1 MLILIVKIQRILKWF
16 FLVLW
21 LICIVLFLIG
31 QNFAPTNYH
40 LIPGNPWGALF
51 GTTFIVGVVSF
62 CLAIFFAIIQPK
74 TKTVEEKSNKK
85 VKNLSRKKYDLS
97 FKRIFSRV
105 LLTGVVGIIFGVAM
119 FPFMTVANGLLY
131 EQRAAIGGQNM
142 NKAVVL
148 WGIFTLIVSLFTLWK
163 KHFRMVSVLLIFCW
177 ILSIIFLISINT
189 SDKNDFRC
197 NRATSYEMP
206 SEFNRS
212 LDLIVQRMGIDKEK
226 ANGTILQ
233 SAFNYQ
239 NCLNIQYS
247 EKDNK
252 EVEAYFEYPL
262 NNDQKN
268 LENLKIIVNPSYKEF
283 DDLTLATLLT
293 HEIIHVG
300 EYVNQVVSGN
310 KISLTCYEKE
320 AKSFLSEHSF
330 IMSLNNEEQRSIYTR
345 LREDSSKN
353 PTFQTL
359 LLTNQRAIES
369 TKACKELQKKNKLTD
384 EQTNECSW
392 EGLESKLL
400 EDIKE
405 NSYYQK
411 QCAE

>member
-1 MLILIVKIQRILKWF
+1 MIILVMKIMKILTWF
-16 FLVLW
+16 FLALW
-21 LICIVLFLIG
+21 LICIVLFLAG
-31 QNFAPTNYH
+31 QKMAPSNYSTMS
-40 LIPGNPWGALF
+40 GNPWGALF
-51 GTTFIVGVVSF
+51 GGTFIIGVISF

-74 TKTVEEKSNKK
+74 SQVKEEKTNKK
-85 VKNLSRKKYDLS
+85 IINKNEKKYNLSL
-97 FKRIFSRV
+97 KRILSRV
-105 LLTGVVGIIFGVAM
+105 FLTGVIGIIFGVAM
-119 FPFMTVANGLLY
+119 FPFMTVADGLLY

-142 NKAVVL
+142 IKMVAL
-148 WGIFTLIVSLFTLWK
+148 WGVFTLIVSLFAFWK
-163 KHFRMVSVLLIFCW
+163 KHFRMVSVLLIGCW
-177 ILSIIFLISINT
+177 MISIVFLLFINM
-189 SDKNDFRC
+189 SDKRDLRC
-197 NRATSYEMP
+197 TRATPYQMP
-206 SEFNRS
+206 TEFIRA
-212 LDLIVQRMGIDKEK
+212 LDLITQRMGIDQDR

-247 EKDNK
+247 EKDDDQ
-252 EVEAYFEYPL
+252 VEAYFEYPT
-262 NNDQKN
+262 NNDSKN
-268 LENLKIIVNPSYKEF
+268 LENLKVVVNPSYQKF

-300 EYVNQVVSGN
+300 EYINQVVSDN

-320 AKSFLSEHSF
+320 AKAFLSEHLF
-330 IMSLNNEEQRSIYTR
+330 IMSLNDEEQRSIYAR

-369 TKACKELQKKNKLTD
+369 TKACKELQKRNKLTD
-384 EQTNECSW
+384 EQTNKCSW

-400 EDIKE
+400 QDIKE

-411 QCAE
+411 QCN

>member
-1 MLILIVKIQRILKWF
+1 MIRFVMKAVKILKWF
-16 FLVLW
+16 FLALW
-21 LICIVLFLIG
+21 LICVVLFLAG
-31 QNFAPTNYH
+31 QKMAPSNYST
-40 LIPGNPWGALF
+40 ISGNPWGALF
-51 GTTFIVGVVSF
+51 GATFIIGVISF

-74 TKTVEEKSNKK
+74 TKTIEEKPKK
-85 VKNLSRKKYDLS
+85 KIKKLSEKKYDLS
-97 FKRIFSRV
+97 FKRVFSRI
-105 LLTGVVGIIFGVAM
+105 LLTGVIGIIFGVAM
-119 FPFMTVANGLLY
+119 FPFMTVADGLLY

-142 NKAVVL
+142 IKMVAL
-148 WGIFTLIVSLFTLWK
+148 WGIFTLIVSLFAFWK
-163 KHFRMVSVLLIFCW
+163 KHFRMVSVLLIGCW
-177 ILSIIFLISINT
+177 IISIIFLLIVNM
-189 SDKNDFRC
+189 SDKKDLRC
-197 NRATSYEMP
+197 TRATPYQMP
-206 SEFNRS
+206 TEFIRA
-212 LDLIVQRMGIDKEK
+212 LDLITQRMGIDKEK

-247 EKDNK
+247 EKDDN
-252 EVEAYFEYPL
+252 EVEAYFEYPN
-262 NNDQKN
+262 NNDPKN
-268 LENLKIIVNPSYKEF
+268 LENLKIVVNPSYRDF

-300 EYVNQVVSGN
+300 EYVNQVVSDN
-310 KISLTCYEKE
+310 KINLTCYEKE

-330 IMSLNNEEQRSIYTR
+330 IMSLNEEEQRSIYAR

-359 LLTNQRAIES
+359 LLTNQRAVES

-384 EQTNECSW
+384 EQTNKCSW

-400 EDIKE
+400 QDIKE

-411 QCAE
+411 QCGN

>member
-1 MLILIVKIQRILKWF
+1 MIILVMKIIGILKWF
-16 FLVLW
+16 FLALW
-21 LICIVLFLIG
+21 LICIVLFLAG
-31 QNFAPTNYH
+31 QKMAPSNYSTMS
-40 LIPGNPWGALF
+40 GNPWGALF
-51 GTTFIVGVVSF
+51 GGTFIIGVISF

-74 TKTVEEKSNKK
+74 SQIKEDKAKKRTINK
-85 VKNLSRKKYDLS
+85 NEKKYDLS
-97 FKRIFSRV
+97 FKRIFSRI
-105 LLTGVVGIIFGVAM
+105 LLTGVIGIIFGVAM
-119 FPFMTVANGLLY
+119 FPFMTVADGLLY

-142 NKAVVL
+142 IKMVAL
-148 WGIFTLIVSLFTLWK
+148 WGIFTLIVSLFAFWK
-163 KHFRMVSVLLIFCW
+163 KHFRMVSVLLIGCW
-177 ILSIIFLISINT
+177 VISIVFLLFINM
-189 SDKNDFRC
+189 SDKNDLRC
-197 NRATSYEMP
+197 TRATPYQMP
-206 SEFNRS
+206 TEFIRA
-212 LDLIVQRMGIDKEK
+212 LDLVTQRMGIDQER

-247 EKDNK
+247 EKDNDQ
-252 EVEAYFEYPL
+252 VEAYFEYPT
-262 NNDQKN
+262 NNDPKN
-268 LENLKIIVNPSYKEF
+268 LENLKVVVNPSYQKF

-293 HEIIHVG
+293 HEIIHAG
-300 EYVNQVVSGN
+300 EYINQVVSDN

-320 AKSFLSEHSF
+320 AKAFLSEHSF
-330 IMSLNNEEQRSIYTR
+330 VMSLNEEEQRSIYAR

-384 EQTNECSW
+384 EQTNKCSW

-400 EDIKE
+400 QDIKE

-411 QCAE
+411 QCAK